1 MGGFLNRGYFIRG
14 HHKGERVR
22 MHAERPRMVGCM
34 TVPFCHRS
42 SVVERI
48 LGKDEVTGSNPVGG
62 LGIVVVV
69 EGLRQL
75 KQMVSD

>member
-1 MGGFLNRGYFIRG
+1 MWVFVTLSLMGGFLNRGYFIRG

-62 LGIVVVV
+62 FGNDAL
-69 EGLRQL
+69 L
-75 KQMVSD
+75 